1 MTRIAYRTCPLCEA
15 TCGLEIT
22 IEDEQVGV
30 IRGDPDNPFSAGFIC
45 PKGSTLGRLRDDPDR
60 LRRPL
65 VRRDGVH
72 VETGWD
78 EAFAVIA
85 DRLSAVID
93 DHGRQAI
100 AVYVGNPN
108 AHAFANTLAVRPLIK
123 AIGTKN
129 VFSASTVDQMPRQV
143 ACAYLFGGG
152 LITPVPDIDRT
163 DHLLMLGANPY
174 ESNGS
179 LASAPDWP
187 GRMESIIERGG
198 SVVVVDPRRT
208 KTAERATEHVSIR
221 PGTDAALLLAMA
233 WTIFDEGLVDL
244 GALEGHVSGL
254 DQVSAAILPFAPER
268 VAPWTGIEPDTIRRL
283 ARQLSAAP
291 TACVYG
297 RIGTHTVAFGTLS
310 AWAADLLNV
319 ITGNL
324 DRPGGAMFATP
335 LAQSARPPSRRR
347 FAPGRW
353 SSRVRGLPEAF
364 GELPAATMADEM
376 LTGGDGQV
384 KALLTI
390 AGNPVLT
397 TPDSGRLDEAL
408 AGLDFM
414 VSVDP
419 YLNETTRHA
428 DVILPP
434 PPALEKSHF
443 DLAFTTL
450 AVRNYA
456 MYSPPVFAPGD
467 GAMSEFDILVTLT
480 GIAMGL
486 GPDTDPSVL
495 FEASIAQQ
503 VAAEVADAD
512 SPIHGR
518 DPGEIM
524 GELSAWEGPER
535 ALDLMIRIGHRGD
548 AFGAHPEGWTLA
560 RLAAHPHGVDF
571 GPLEPRIPQVL
582 ATPSGTVELAH
593 EAILSDLPRLE
604 ASLDAPKGGML
615 LIGRRELRSNNSWL
629 HNLDV
634 LVRGRHRC
642 TLEIHPLDADRLEL
656 VEGDLATV
664 RSRVGAVEIP
674 VQVTDSIRPGVV
686 SMPYGWGHGAPGSR
700 LSVASARPGVN
711 ANLLTDPAPVDP
723 LSGNAVLNGIPVE
736 VEASVR
742 H

>member
-187 GRMESIIERGG
+187 GRMEAIIERGG

-268 VAPWTGIEPDTIRRL
+268 VAP
-283 ARQLSAAP
+283 
-291 TACVYG
+291 
-297 RIGTHTVAFGTLS
+297 
-310 AWAADLLNV
+310 
-319 ITGNL
+319 
-324 DRPGGAMFATP
+324 
-335 LAQSARPPSRRR
+335 
-347 FAPGRW
+347 
-353 SSRVRGLPEAF
+353 
-364 GELPAATMADEM
+364 
-376 LTGGDGQV
+376 
-384 KALLTI
+384 
-390 AGNPVLT
+390 
-397 TPDSGRLDEAL
+397 
-408 AGLDFM
+408 
-414 VSVDP
+414 
-419 YLNETTRHA
+419 
-428 DVILPP
+428 
-434 PPALEKSHF
+434 
-443 DLAFTTL
+443 
-450 AVRNYA
+450 
-456 MYSPPVFAPGD
+456 
-467 GAMSEFDILVTLT
+467 
-480 GIAMGL
+480 
-486 GPDTDPSVL
+486 
-495 FEASIAQQ
+495 
-503 VAAEVADAD
+503 
-512 SPIHGR
+512 
-518 DPGEIM
+518 
-524 GELSAWEGPER
+524 
-535 ALDLMIRIGHRGD
+535 
-548 AFGAHPEGWTLA
+548 
-560 RLAAHPHGVDF
+560 
-571 GPLEPRIPQVL
+571 
-582 ATPSGTVELAH
+582 
-593 EAILSDLPRLE
+593 
-604 ASLDAPKGGML
+604 
-615 LIGRRELRSNNSWL
+615 
-629 HNLDV
+629 
-634 LVRGRHRC
+634 
-642 TLEIHPLDADRLEL
+642 
-656 VEGDLATV
+656 
-664 RSRVGAVEIP
+664 
-674 VQVTDSIRPGVV
+674 
-686 SMPYGWGHGAPGSR
+686 
-700 LSVASARPGVN
+700 VASSPTG
-711 ANLLTDPAPVDP
+711 P
-723 LSGNAVLNGIPVE
+723 
-736 VEASVR
+736 
-742 H
+742 